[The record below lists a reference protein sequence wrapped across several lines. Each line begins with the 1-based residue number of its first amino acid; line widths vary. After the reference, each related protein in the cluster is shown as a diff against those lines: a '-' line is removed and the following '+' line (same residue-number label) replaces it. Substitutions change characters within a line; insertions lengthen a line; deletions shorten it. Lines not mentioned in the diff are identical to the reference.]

1 MPYFFELGGGG
12 DGGGV
17 VVVVVS
23 VNELKFLAVGSTH
36 SGSCLR
42 SKLWNKTTSLSMA
55 EGYIKLPMAV
65 SYYIDFLYMKNC
77 ERIMGSLPLILFE
90 KNTV

>member
-1 MPYFFELGGGG
+1 
-12 DGGGV
+12 
-17 VVVVVS
+17 
-23 VNELKFLAVGSTH
+23 
-36 SGSCLR
+36 
-42 SKLWNKTTSLSMA
+42 MA